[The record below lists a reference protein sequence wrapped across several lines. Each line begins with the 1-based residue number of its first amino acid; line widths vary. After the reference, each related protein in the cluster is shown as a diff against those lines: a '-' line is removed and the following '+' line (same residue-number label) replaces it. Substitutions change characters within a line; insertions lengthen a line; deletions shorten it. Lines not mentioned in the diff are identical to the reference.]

1 MTPDLLYYLWDGK
14 VSSDGKKYGMYKISN
29 ERWEI
34 MWSWA

>member
-1 MTPDLLYYLWDGK
+1 MKLELLYYLWNDY
-14 VSSDGKKYGMYKISN
+14 VSPEGKKYGMYKISN